1 MKCAF
6 IITYPHS
13 KEAAIQKL
21 TDAVLSRAGIFKG
34 DSTQGYFRV
43 NTRVGIFEVKYMIDK
58 DDITVNVL
66 KKPVLISWKRIEKEV
81 REYLENSAVM
91 VSTAV

>member
-6 IITYPHS
+6 IINYPHP

-21 TDAVLSRAGIFKG
+21 MTAVIERAGIFKW
-34 DSTQGYFRV
+34 DSTQGYLKV
-43 NTRVGIFEVKYMIDK
+43 NTRVGVFEVKYTIHK
-58 DDITVNVL
+58 DDITVSVL

-81 REYLENSAVM
+81 REYLENSAAM
-91 VSTAV
+91 VKTAV